1 MTKQEL
7 CLLTF
12 SRYYR
17 YIQQNENLIYPDL
30 LSVDNL
36 NQIPRIHL
44 TRKICPKKNVSIDRE
59 VHFNNNSV
67 RINYF
72 FSGDA
77 ITSYNAFV
85 ERHFPNQNDIF
96 FGTIRKNTYKFSK
109 DDTASIECHVKFN
122 LNGMRRPDPDS
133 PSVLVLE
140 PGFLLN
146 DLVFGAQAYEYVDEI
161 IARWKEM
168 IDDIENNW

>member
-1 MTKQEL
+1 MNEQEL

-36 NQIPRIHL
+36 NQISRIHL
-44 TRKICPKKNVSIDRE
+44 TRKVCHKINVSIDRE

-67 RINYF
+67 CINYF

-77 ITSYNAFV
+77 
-85 ERHFPNQNDIF
+85 ND
-96 FGTIRKNTYKFSK
+96 
-109 DDTASIECHVKFN
+109 
-122 LNGMRRPDPDS
+122 
-133 PSVLVLE
+133 
-140 PGFLLN
+140 
-146 DLVFGAQAYEYVDEI
+146 YVDEI

-168 IDDIENNW
+168 IDDVESIW